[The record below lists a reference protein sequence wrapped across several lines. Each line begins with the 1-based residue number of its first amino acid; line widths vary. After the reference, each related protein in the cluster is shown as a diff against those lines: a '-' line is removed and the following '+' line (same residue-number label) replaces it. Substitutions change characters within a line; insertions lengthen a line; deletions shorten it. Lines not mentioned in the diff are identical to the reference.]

1 VTTPRRLLLL
11 RHGETVWNSE
21 HRFTTHT
28 DVPLSDAGMA
38 QAEAVADA
46 LATAAIDR
54 IYSSP
59 LGRAR
64 ITAEMIASRQAPPP
78 PVVVDDRL
86 VEISAGPFDGH
97 TEAELSAGPMAE
109 AFAKWHT
116 DGEPIFPPG
125 TESFDDALGRAS
137 SFLDEHDGQPGTT
150 LVVTHGS
157 LARLI
162 VSSHLLG
169 GPPPLHRHLWLD
181 NCRLVSI
188 EWRSGVPKMVAF
200 NASRLDPQAAAET
213 WGRAP

>member
-21 HRFTTHT
+21 RRFTTHT

-38 QAEAVADA
+38 QAVAIADA
-46 LATAAIDR
+46 LATAAIER

-64 ITAEMIASRQAPPP
+64 MTAETIASRQTEPPP
-78 PVVVDDRL
+78 IVVDERL

-97 TEAELSAGPMAE
+97 TEGELSAGPMAE
-109 AFAKWHT
+109 AFANWHT
-116 DGEPIFPPG
+116 DGEPVFPPG
-125 TESFDDALGRAS
+125 TESFDNALARVS
-137 SFLDEHDGQPGTT
+137 SFLDDHAGELGTT

-188 EWRSGVPKMVAF
+188 EWRGAVPKMVAF
-200 NASRLDPQAAAET
+200 NASRLDT
-213 WGRAP
+213 